1 MAELIDVTI
10 PGQKKS
16 HPLKDVT
23 IIGRASTTD
32 IKFDDLIVSR
42 HHARICKSAGG
53 YLIEDLG
60 SQNGVF
66 LDSERITSP
75 QPLTNGKK
83 ICIGPYTLIFNDAES
98 GHPYPP
104 EFPSTEYTQIIM
116 ATKDPLSIETT
127 DETMSRETAS
137 KGEFERLQKRLKTF
151 HDITRVIGNIFDLDI
166 LLKEIIQIIFTM
178 FPHAG
183 RCFVALQDS
192 DETQLTIRTIHTK
205 GVTSHPHLNLPH
217 QGGGIQGDNECSP
230 PLVGGVRGG
239 GELLPKDLALAEEG
253 NVLSQTLAHRA
264 ISERK
269 SLLIMDTQMD
279 SRVSTSIKIIGARS
293 IMCAPLVCPQK
304 TLGIL
309 QIESKSKDYEFS
321 KADLD
326 LFTGIASQVALL
338 IYSAEL
344 FDDLKRANE
353 RIASENK
360 NLKKQQKIQSSF
372 SNIIGA
378 SPKIKEVLELV
389 KKVSNAPYSVLI
401 TGKSGSGKELIA
413 QAIHYNSS
421 RSGQPFVPL
430 NCAAIPRDLL
440 ESELFG
446 YEKGAFTGASGT
458 KQGHF
463 EVADKGTIFLD
474 EIGDMHPHTQ
484 AKLLRVLQEKE
495 LQRIGGTKV
504 IKIDVRVLA
513 ATNKDLKTAM
523 SSGEFREDLFYR
535 LNVVSIH
542 IPPLCERREDIPML
556 IAHFLE
562 SSCADVG
569 KRVKGFTPEAM
580 TLLLNYQWPGNVREL
595 KNVVERIV
603 TLAPEDSM
611 LGVEMLPQEISNKSV
626 VQVQKYKSTG
636 TLYEA
641 QKQLEIEMIM
651 DALKTA
657 EGNKSKAAELLGISR
672 KVLYEKIEAY
682 KIS

>member
-10 PGQKKS
+10 LGQKKS
-16 HPLKDVT
+16 YPLKDVT

-42 HHARICKSAGG
+42 HHARICRSASG

-66 LDSERITSP
+66 LGSERITSP
-75 QPLTNGKK
+75 HPLTNGEK
-83 ICIGPYTLIFNDAES
+83 ICIGPYTLIFNDTES
-98 GHPYPP
+98 GQPYPS

-116 ATKDPLSIETT
+116 ATKDPLPIETLG
-127 DETMSRETAS
+127 ETIGRETAS
-137 KGEFERLQKRLKTF
+137 KGEFERLQKRLKIF
-151 HDITRVIGNIFDLDI
+151 HDITRAIGNIFDLDA
-166 LLKEIIQIIFTM
+166 LLKEIIQIVFTM

-192 DETQLTIRTIHTK
+192 DEKQLTIRTIHTK
-205 GVTSHPHLNLPH
+205 DHT
-217 QGGGIQGDNECSP
+217 
-230 PLVGGVRGG
+230 
-239 GELLPKDLALAEEG
+239 LAAEG
-253 NVLSQTLAHRA
+253 NVMSQTLAQRA

-269 SLLIMDTQMD
+269 SLLLMDTQMD

-360 NLKKQQKIQSSF
+360 NLKKQQKVQSSF
-372 SNIIGA
+372 ANIIGK
-378 SPKIKEVLELV
+378 SEKLREVLELV

-413 QAIHYNSS
+413 KALHYNSS
-421 RSGQPFVPL
+421 RSGQPFVVL

-446 YEKGAFTGASGT
+446 YEKGAFTGATET
-458 KQGHF
+458 KQGLF
-463 EVADKGTIFLD
+463 EVANKGTIFLD

-495 LQRIGGTKV
+495 LQRVGGTKV

-523 SSGEFREDLFYR
+523 GSGEFREDLFYR
-535 LNVVSIH
+535 LNVVPIH
-542 IPPLCERREDIPML
+542 LPPLCERREDIPLL

-569 KRVKGFTPEAM
+569 KRVKEFTPEAM
-580 TLLLNYQWPGNVREL
+580 TLLLNYSWPGNVREL

-603 TLAPEDSM
+603 TLAPDDSM
-611 LGVEMLPQEISNKSV
+611 LGVDMLPQEISNKSS
-626 VQVQKYKSTG
+626 VQLQKYKSTG

-641 QKQLEIEMIM
+641 QRQLEIEMIM
-651 DALKTA
+651 DALKSA
-657 EGNKSKAAELLGISR
+657 EGNKSRAAELLGISR
-672 KVLYEKIEAY
+672 KVLYEKLEAY

>member
-16 HPLKDVT
+16 YPLKDVT

-32 IKFDDLIVSR
+32 IKFDDLLVSR
-42 HHARICKSAGG
+42 HHARICKSASG

-66 LDSERITSP
+66 LGSERITSSH
-75 QPLTNGKK
+75 PLTNGEK
-83 ICIGPYTLIFNDAES
+83 ICIGPYTLIFKDTKS
-98 GHPYPP
+98 GQSYLS

-116 ATKDPLSIETT
+116 ATKDPLPIGTV
-127 DETMSRETAS
+127 DERIGRETED
-137 KGEFERLQKRLKTF
+137 KGEFEPFQKRLKIF
-151 HDITRVIGNIFDLDI
+151 HDITRVIGNIFDLDA
-166 LLKEIIQIIFTM
+166 LLKEIIQIVFAV

-205 GVTSHPHLNLPH
+205 
-217 QGGGIQGDNECSP
+217 
-230 PLVGGVRGG
+230 
-239 GELLPKDLALAEEG
+239 DLALAEEG
-253 NVLSQTLAHRA
+253 NVMSQTLAQRA
-264 ISERK
+264 IRERK

-360 NLKKQQKIQSSF
+360 NLRKQQKVQSSF
-372 SNIIGA
+372 ANIIGK
-378 SPKIKEVLELV
+378 SEKLREVLELV

-413 QAIHYNSS
+413 KALHYNSS
-421 RSGQPFVPL
+421 RSGQPFVVL

-446 YEKGAFTGASGT
+446 YEKGAFTGATET
-458 KQGHF
+458 KQGLF
-463 EVADKGTIFLD
+463 EVANKGTIFLD

-495 LQRIGGTKV
+495 LQRVGGTKV

-535 LNVVSIH
+535 LNVVPIH
-542 IPPLCERREDIPML
+542 LPPLCERKEDIPLL

-569 KRVKGFTPEAM
+569 KRVKGFSPEAV
-580 TLLLNYQWPGNVREL
+580 TLLLNYSWPGNVREL

-611 LGVEMLPQEISNKSV
+611 LGVDMLPQEISNKST
-626 VQVQKYKSTG
+626 VQLQKYKSTG

-641 QKQLEIEMIM
+641 QKQLEMEMIM

-657 EGNKSKAAELLGISR
+657 EGNKSRAAELLGISR

>member
-16 HPLKDVT
+16 YPLKDVT

-32 IKFDDLIVSR
+32 IKFDDLLVSR
-42 HHARICKSAGG
+42 HHARICKSASG

-66 LDSERITSP
+66 LGSERITSSH
-75 QPLTNGKK
+75 PLTNGEK
-83 ICIGPYTLIFNDAES
+83 ICIGPYTLIFKDTES
-98 GHPYPP
+98 GQSYLS

-116 ATKDPLSIETT
+116 ATKDPLPIETV
-127 DETMSRETAS
+127 DERIGRETED
-137 KGEFERLQKRLKTF
+137 KGEFEPFQKRLKIF
-151 HDITRVIGNIFDLDI
+151 HDITRVIGNIFDLDA
-166 LLKEIIQIIFTM
+166 LLKEIIQIVFAV

-205 GVTSHPHLNLPH
+205 
-217 QGGGIQGDNECSP
+217 
-230 PLVGGVRGG
+230 
-239 GELLPKDLALAEEG
+239 DLALAEEG
-253 NVLSQTLAHRA
+253 NVMSQTLAQRA
-264 ISERK
+264 IRERK

-360 NLKKQQKIQSSF
+360 NLKKQQKVQSSF
-372 SNIIGA
+372 ANIIGK
-378 SPKIKEVLELV
+378 SEKLREVLELV

-413 QAIHYNSS
+413 KALHYNSS
-421 RSGQPFVPL
+421 RSGQPFVVL

-446 YEKGAFTGASGT
+446 YEKGAFTGATET
-458 KQGHF
+458 KQGLF
-463 EVADKGTIFLD
+463 EVANKGTIFLD

-495 LQRIGGTKV
+495 LQRIGGIKV

-535 LNVVSIH
+535 LNVVPIH
-542 IPPLCERREDIPML
+542 LPPLCERREDIPLL

-569 KRVKGFTPEAM
+569 KRVKGFAPEAV
-580 TLLLNYQWPGNVREL
+580 TLLLNYSWPGNVREL

-603 TLAPEDSM
+603 TLAPDDSM
-611 LGVEMLPQEISNKSV
+611 LGVDMLPQEISNKSS
-626 VQVQKYKSTG
+626 VQLQKYKSTG

-657 EGNKSKAAELLGISR
+657 EGNKSKTAELLGISR

>member
-16 HPLKDVT
+16 YPLKDIT

-32 IKFDDLIVSR
+32 IKFDDLLVSR
-42 HHARICKSAGG
+42 HHARICKSSGG

-66 LDSERITSP
+66 LSSERITSP
-75 QPLTNGKK
+75 HPLTNGEI
-83 ICIGPYTLIFNDAES
+83 ICIGPHTLIFKDPES
-98 GHPYPP
+98 GQSYLS

-116 ATKDPLSIETT
+116 ATKDPLPIETME
-127 DETMSRETAS
+127 ETIGRETLG
-137 KGEFERLQKRLKTF
+137 KGEFEQLQKRLKIF
-151 HDITRVIGNIFDLDI
+151 HDITRVIGNIFDLDA
-166 LLKEIIQIIFTM
+166 LLKEIIQIVFTVL
-178 FPHAG
+178 PHAG

-192 DETQLTIRTIHTK
+192 DKTQLTIRTIQT
-205 GVTSHPHLNLPH
+205 
-217 QGGGIQGDNECSP
+217 
-230 PLVGGVRGG
+230 
-239 GELLPKDLALAEEG
+239 KDLALAEEG
-253 NVLSQTLAHRA
+253 NVMSQTLAQRV
-264 ISERK
+264 IKERK

-279 SRVSTSIKIIGARS
+279 SRVSMSIKIIGARS
-293 IMCAPLVCPQK
+293 IMCAPLICPQK

-360 NLKKQQKIQSSF
+360 NLKKQQKVQSSF
-372 SNIIGA
+372 ANIIGK
-378 SPKIKEVLELV
+378 SEKLREVLEMV

-413 QAIHYNSS
+413 KALHYNSS
-421 RSGQPFVPL
+421 RSGQPFVVL

-446 YEKGAFTGASGT
+446 YEKGAFTGATET
-458 KQGHF
+458 KQGLF
-463 EVADKGTIFLD
+463 EVANKGTIFLD

-495 LQRIGGTKV
+495 LQRVGGTKV

-513 ATNKDLKTAM
+513 ATNKDLKIAM

-535 LNVVSIH
+535 LNVVPVH
-542 IPPLCERREDIPML
+542 IPPLCERKEDIPLL

-569 KRVKGFTPEAM
+569 KHAKGFAPEAL
-580 TLLLNYQWPGNVREL
+580 TLLLNYSWPGNVREL

-603 TLAPEDSM
+603 TLAPDDSI
-611 LGVEMLPQEISNKSV
+611 LGVDMLPQEISNKST
-626 VQVQKYKSTG
+626 VQLQKYKSTG

-651 DALKTA
+651 DALKSA
-657 EGNKSKAAELLGISR
+657 DGNKSKAAELLGISR
-672 KVLYEKIEAY
+672 KVLYEKLEAY

>member
-16 HPLKDVT
+16 YPLKDVT

-42 HHARICKSAGG
+42 HHARICRSASG

-60 SQNGVF
+60 SHNGVF
-66 LDSERITSP
+66 LGSERITSP
-75 QPLTNGKK
+75 HPLTNGEK
-83 ICIGPYTLIFNDAES
+83 ICIGPYTLIFNDTES
-98 GHPYPP
+98 GQPYPS
-104 EFPSTEYTQIIM
+104 EFPSTECTQIIM
-116 ATKDPLSIETT
+116 ATKDPLPVETM
-127 DETMSRETAS
+127 DETIGRETPG
-137 KGEFERLQKRLKTF
+137 KGEFERLQKRLKIF
-151 HDITRVIGNIFDLDI
+151 HDITRVIGNIFDLDA

-178 FPHAG
+178 FPQAV

-192 DETQLTIRTIHTK
+192 DETQLAIRTIHTK
-205 GVTSHPHLNLPH
+205 DRS
-217 QGGGIQGDNECSP
+217 
-230 PLVGGVRGG
+230 
-239 GELLPKDLALAEEG
+239 LAAEG
-253 NVLSQTLAHRA
+253 NVMSQTLAQRA
-264 ISERK
+264 IRERK
-269 SLLIMDTQMD
+269 SLLIMDAQMD

-293 IMCAPLVCPQK
+293 VMCAPLICPQK

-360 NLKKQQKIQSSF
+360 NLKKQQKVQSSF
-372 SNIIGA
+372 GNIIGT

-413 QAIHYNSS
+413 KAIHYNSS
-421 RSGQPFVPL
+421 RSGQAFVVL

-446 YEKGAFTGASGT
+446 YEKGAFTGAGET
-458 KQGHF
+458 KQGLF
-463 EVADKGTIFLD
+463 EVANKGTIFLD

-484 AKLLRVLQEKE
+484 AKLLRILQEKE
-495 LQRIGGTKV
+495 LQRVGGTKV

-513 ATNKDLKTAM
+513 ATNKDLKNAM

-535 LNVVSIH
+535 LNVVPVH
-542 IPPLCERREDIPML
+542 LPPLCERKEDIPLL
-556 IAHFLE
+556 ITHFLE
-562 SSCADVG
+562 LSCADIG
-569 KRVKGFTPEAM
+569 KHVKGFAQEAV
-580 TLLLNYQWPGNVREL
+580 TLLLNYSWPGNVREL
-595 KNVVERIV
+595 RNVVERIV

-611 LGVEMLPQEISNKSV
+611 LGVDMLPPEISNKSA
-626 VQVQKYKSTG
+626 VQLQKYKSTG

-651 DALKTA
+651 DALKSA
-657 EGNKSKAAELLGISR
+657 EGNKSRAAELLGISR

-682 KIS
+682 KI

>member
-16 HPLKDVT
+16 YPLKDVT

-32 IKFDDLIVSR
+32 IKFDDLLVSR
-42 HHARICKSAGG
+42 HHARICRSASG

-66 LDSERITSP
+66 LGSERITSP
-75 QPLTNGKK
+75 HPLTNGEK
-83 ICIGPYTLIFNDAES
+83 ICIGPYTLIFNDTES
-98 GHPYPP
+98 GQPYPS

-116 ATKDPLSIETT
+116 ATKDPLPIETM
-127 DETMSRETAS
+127 DERIGRETED
-137 KGEFERLQKRLKTF
+137 KGEFEPFQKRLKIF
-151 HDITRVIGNIFDLDI
+151 HDITSAIGNIFDLDA
-166 LLKEIIQIIFTM
+166 LLKEIIQIVFTM

-205 GVTSHPHLNLPH
+205 DHTLT
-217 QGGGIQGDNECSP
+217 
-230 PLVGGVRGG
+230 
-239 GELLPKDLALAEEG
+239 AEG
-253 NVLSQTLAHRA
+253 NVMSQTLAHRA
-264 ISERK
+264 IRERK

-360 NLKKQQKIQSSF
+360 NLKKQQKVQSSF
-372 SNIIGA
+372 ANIIGK
-378 SPKIKEVLELV
+378 SEKLREVLELV

-413 QAIHYNSS
+413 KALHYNSS
-421 RSGQPFVPL
+421 RSGQPFVVL

-446 YEKGAFTGASGT
+446 YEKGAFTGATET
-458 KQGHF
+458 KQGLF
-463 EVADKGTIFLD
+463 EVANKGTIFLD

-495 LQRIGGTKV
+495 LQRIGGIKV

-513 ATNKDLKTAM
+513 ATNKDLKIAM

-535 LNVVSIH
+535 LNVVPIY
-542 IPPLCERREDIPML
+542 IPPLCERKEDIPLL

-569 KRVKGFTPEAM
+569 KRVKGFAPEAV
-580 TLLLNYQWPGNVREL
+580 TLLLNYSWPGNVREL

-603 TLAPEDSM
+603 TLAPDDSV
-611 LGVEMLPQEISNKSV
+611 LGVDMLPQEISNKSS
-626 VQVQKYKSTG
+626 VQLQKYKSTG

-651 DALKTA
+651 DALKSA
-657 EGNKSKAAELLGISR
+657 EGNKSRAAELLGISR
-672 KVLYEKIEAY
+672 KVLYEKLETY

>member
-16 HPLKDVT
+16 YPLKDVT

-32 IKFDDLIVSR
+32 IKFDDLLVSR
-42 HHARICKSAGG
+42 HHARICKSASG

-66 LDSERITSP
+66 LGSEPITSP
-75 QPLTNGKK
+75 HSLTNGEK
-83 ICIGPYTLIFNDAES
+83 ICIGPYTLIFRDTDSE
-98 GHPYPP
+98 YPSP
-104 EFPSTEYTQIIM
+104 SEFSSTEYTQIIM
-116 ATKDPLSIETT
+116 ATKDPLPIEAVDETIGRETT
-127 DETMSRETAS
+127 D
-137 KGEFERLQKRLKTF
+137 KGEFEPFQKRLKIF
-151 HDITRVIGNIFDLDI
+151 HDITRAIGNIFDLDA
-166 LLKEIIQIIFTM
+166 LLKEIIQIVFTM

-192 DETQLTIRTIHTK
+192 DDTQLTIRTIHTK
-205 GVTSHPHLNLPH
+205 DHT
-217 QGGGIQGDNECSP
+217 
-230 PLVGGVRGG
+230 
-239 GELLPKDLALAEEG
+239 LAAEG
-253 NVLSQTLAHRA
+253 NVMSQTLAQRA

-293 IMCAPLVCPQK
+293 IMCAPLICPQK

-360 NLKKQQKIQSSF
+360 NLKKQQKVQSSF
-372 SNIIGA
+372 ANIIGK
-378 SPKIKEVLELV
+378 SEKLREVLELV

-413 QAIHYNSS
+413 KALHYNSS
-421 RSGQPFVPL
+421 RAGQPFVVL

-446 YEKGAFTGASGT
+446 YEKGAFTGAIET
-458 KQGHF
+458 KQGLF
-463 EVADKGTIFLD
+463 EVANKGTIFLD

-484 AKLLRVLQEKE
+484 AKLLRILQEKE
-495 LQRIGGTKV
+495 LQRVGGTKV

-523 SSGEFREDLFYR
+523 GSGEFREDLFYR
-535 LNVVSIH
+535 LNVVPIH
-542 IPPLCERREDIPML
+542 IPPLCERKEDIPLM

-569 KRVKGFTPEAM
+569 KRVKGFAPEAV
-580 TLLLNYQWPGNVREL
+580 TLLVNYSWPGNVREL

-603 TLAPEDSM
+603 TLAPDDSI
-611 LGVEMLPQEISNKSV
+611 LGVDMLPQEISNKSS
-626 VQVQKYKSTG
+626 VQLQKYKSTG

-651 DALKTA
+651 DALKSA
-657 EGNKSKAAELLGISR
+657 EGNKSRAAELLGISR